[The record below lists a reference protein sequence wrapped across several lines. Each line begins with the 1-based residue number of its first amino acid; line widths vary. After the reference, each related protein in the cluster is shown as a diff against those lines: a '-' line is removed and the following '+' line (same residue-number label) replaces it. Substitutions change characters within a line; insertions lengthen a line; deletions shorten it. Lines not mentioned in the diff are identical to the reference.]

1 MVDIIARLKIRAEE
15 FSRGAKAAFGEFEK
29 EAGNSGD
36 RAGEA
41 FASNLSSRLDGLLA
55 GAGITAIAALGQRA
69 LEHVQALK
77 QQSQQLGISTDDLQ
91 EYRYAASE
99 VGVAQ
104 DDLADSLSEL
114 TLKIGEA
121 RGGNKEASATFRE
134 LGIDIDSVMG
144 RGKSTTAVFDEMIA
158 RLSGI
163 ADPTERARLE
173 SELLGDQWKK
183 IDPMLAAGAG
193 RIDGLRQAAHEMGV
207 VISSDAIQNAD
218 AAAHKLEQMKLVL
231 EARIAGIVAENADAI
246 MGLASA
252 LGWAAEKAS
261 WFVKTMQGVDRL
273 KRDEGWAAGFFASPS
288 RQTVAADPVKYLQS
302 RTSDLREATAARQ
315 TIEARGDKT
324 RGGIF
329 ELNQARQREAEALRL
344 MRVAQAEVKDIAAR
358 TAQPPSGRVNIPWA
372 NSPGLNDPS
381 DEPASD
387 AGKGADRSGGRTRTA
402 GKSDA
407 DRQRDRENEAEERL
421 RKSLD
426 ETIQK
431 QRDSAAV
438 AALRARN
445 MDREAEVQ
453 EAMLELQ
460 RQFPG
465 LESANNAEAAKALK
479 IREDQVPALREQYE
493 LLKSIRTAEVN
504 REYDDKAEKERLET
518 ARKAQQELDRLREE
532 SAERQRRSME
542 DLARTYYDLFSGNS
556 GDIWRDFKRE
566 GLEVISLLAAQWT
579 IAMVTGQKFDLNS
592 ALGSATSGGYGGPAT
607 SIISALF
614 NGRGRGSD
622 LAELAAKEGG
632 DAAQIASAAQL
643 GKGLGETSKQLG
655 GLNKYLAGVG
665 AGQAVSGLAGAIG
678 LRQSSAGA
686 MAGSLAGTA
695 IAGPIGGAIGG
706 LIGGTVGG
714 LFKKTKKGSATVS
727 IEDGEAMVGAAYGNS
742 ASYKRNAVALGGGV
756 ADQLAGI
763 AEALGVDLTGSGSV
777 SIGQRKKKFVVDTS
791 GQNRTKGS
799 GTMSFDTEE
808 EAVEAAVRDMLRD
821 GVLGPIS
828 AASAKILNSG
838 QDLNRAVQ
846 KAAMIESIPKAL
858 KSRLDPVG
866 AAIDEL
872 NDKWKSTWKALEEGG
887 ATVEQMT
894 DAQKLYNLELEDVK
908 ANTAGAAK
916 GLKDFL
922 AAMNAGSS
930 SPLSLR
936 DQEKAAYDALTPYLD
951 KINRGQSIDQ
961 DAYLSAAQTYLD
973 VERQIYGSTQKYF
986 EAFDSIQKAT
996 SAAISS
1002 IDNATAIRTSSDLA
1016 NEATAKATQNMAAD
1030 TSNMVTLL
1038 QQQNEALQRLLAAQ
1052 GKGGSYDFTGPIRNF

>member
-15 FSRGAKAAFGEFEK
+15 FSRGAKVAFGHLPQ
-29 EAGNSGD
+29 EAANAGD
-36 RAGEA
+36 RAGAE
-41 FASNLSSRLDGLLA
+41 FGKRFSVGVGGLLT
-55 GAGITAIAALGQRA
+55 GAAATAALTIGKQA
-69 LEHVQALK
+69 LDQARSLK
-77 QQSQQLGISTDDLQ
+77 QQSQQLGISTNALQ
-91 EYRYAASE
+91 EYRFAAE
-99 VGVAQ
+99 QVGVTQ
-104 DDLADSLSEL
+104 EDLTDGMGDLLMKIAD
-114 TLKIGEA
+114 A
-121 RGGNKEASATFRE
+121 RSGGKDAGAAFRE
-134 LGIDIDSVMG
+134 LGVDVTSVSG
-144 RGKSTTAVFDEMIA
+144 STKSTSDVMAELIG
-158 RLSGI
+158 RLSAI
-163 ADPTERARLE
+163 SDPVERARVKA
-173 SELLGDQWKK
+173 ELFGDGWRR
-183 IDPMLAAGAG
+183 IDPLLSAGAG
-193 RIDGLRQAAHEMGV
+193 RVHELRDAAHELGV
-207 VISSDAIQNAD
+207 VLSEDAIQNAD
-218 AAAHKLEQMKLVL
+218 QTAIKLGRVNQVLQAKLTGIVL
-231 EARIAGIVAENADAI
+231 ENTDAI
-246 MGLASA
+246 MGLANA
-252 LGWAAEKAS
+252 LGWAADKAS
-261 WFVKTMQGVDRL
+261 WFFKTMQGVERL

-288 RQTVAADPVKYLQS
+288 RMETAADPVKYLNS
-302 RTSDLREATAARQ
+302 RTADLQRANGEVERLAARRDNTRAGQ
-315 TIEARGDKT
+315 QAIARAKAD
-324 RGGIF
+324 
-329 ELNQARQREAEALRL
+329 QAEALRL
-344 MRVAQAEVKDIAAR
+344 MNVARQEVRWMTVKPDYSGVSGPRSSQPAA
-358 TAQPPSGRVNIPWA
+358 T
-372 NSPGLNDPS
+372 DK
-381 DEPASD
+381 PA
-387 AGKGADRSGGRTRTA
+387 GSGGRSAGRA
-402 GKSDA
+402 SSGKSDA
-407 DRQRDRENEAEERL
+407 EREIERQEEAAKRL
-421 RKSLD
+421 SESLD
-426 ETIQK
+426 EAL
-431 QRDSAAV
+431 QRQRESDELS
-438 AALRARN
+438 ALRARD
-445 MDREAEVQ
+445 MDREAAIR
-453 EAMLELQ
+453 EAMLDIE
-460 RQFPG
+460 RQFPQMQIAD
-465 LESANNAEAAKALK
+465 SKAAQEALGWDEKRLAVEKAKYETLK
-479 IREDQVPALREQYE
+479 AQ
-493 LLKSIRTAEVN
+493 RTAAID
-504 REYDDKAEKERLET
+504 REYEAKDAQKSKDIAQ
-518 ARKAQQELDRLREE
+518 KAQQELDRLREE
-532 SAERQRRSME
+532 SAERQRRSVE

-579 IAMVTGQKFDLNS
+579 VAMVTGQKFDLNN

-614 NGRGRGSD
+614 NGRGRGLD
-622 LAELAAKEGG
+622 LAEKAAAEGG
-632 DAAQIASAAQL
+632 DAAQIATAAQL
-643 GKGLGETSKQLG
+643 GKGLGDTSKQLG
-655 GLNKYLAGVG
+655 SLNKALAGIG
-665 AGQAVSGLAGAIG
+665 AGQAVSGLVGAIG
-678 LRQSSAGA
+678 LRQSAAGSALGSAAGA
-686 MAGSLAGTA
+686 AIGSAIPGVGT
-695 IAGPIGGAIGG
+695 IIGGA
-706 LIGGTVGG
+706 VGG
-714 LFKKTKKGSATVS
+714 LLGGTFGGLLKKTKKGSATVS

-756 ADQLAGI
+756 SDQLASI

-791 GQNRTKGS
+791 GKNRTKGS

-872 NDKWKSTWKALEEGG
+872 NDKWKATWKALEEGG

-1030 TSNMVTLL
+1030 TANMVTLL